1 MYVDK
6 NLKDAIIRYAKADM
20 SVEELLLLKRHLD
33 HCQEAIDY
41 NIALKTG
48 RNQAIACNLIEE
60 FFNRFVNERD
70 ARSAKKLKTCGF
82 M

>member
-6 NLKDAIIRYAKADM
+6 SLKDAMIRYAKAEM
-20 SVEELLLLKRHLD
+20 SVEELHRLKKHLD

-70 ARSAKKLKTCGF
+70 ARSAKKLKTCAF
-82 M
+82 V